1 MLSGATGKL
10 ALRIS
15 VEFCPS
21 GFTGARVPG
30 AFALGFCNVKGR
42 HNCIQI
48 TGWGGFMKGLKTLEN
63 KILEIN

>member
-10 ALRIS
+10 ALRIL

-48 TGWGGFMKGLKTLEN
+48 TGWRRGLYEGAEN
-63 KILEIN
+63 PRK

>member
-1 MLSGATGKL
+1 MPSGATGKL

-42 HNCIQI
+42 HNYIQI
-48 TGWGGFMKGLKTLEN
+48 TGGGGLYEGAEN
-63 KILEIN
+63 PRK